1 MVGYG
6 KRMVSFVISC
16 LCPGCVVVDQRKGV
30 VNFFISW
37 LCPGCVMVVRG
48 SGSYLR
54 IFVSM
59 SGLCCGRFGKG
70 LVSFVVSCPYPVRLK
85 KKDG

>member
-1 MVGYG
+1 MVN
-6 KRMVSFVISC
+6 
-16 LCPGCVVVDQRKGV
+16 L
-30 VNFFISW
+30 FISR
-37 LCPGCVMVVRG
+37 LCPGCVMVVGG

-70 LVSFVVSCPYPVRLK
+70 LVSFVVSCPYPGCVMVGERKRMVSLVVSCLYLSCYVRLRK
-85 KKDG
+85 EDG